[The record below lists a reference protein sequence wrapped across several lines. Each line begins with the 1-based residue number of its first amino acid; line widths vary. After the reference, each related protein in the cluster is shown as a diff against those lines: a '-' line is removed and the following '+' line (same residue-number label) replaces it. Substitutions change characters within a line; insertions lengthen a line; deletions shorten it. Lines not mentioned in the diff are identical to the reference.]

1 VIEIKNMNRLYILR
15 FLLAIFVTVW
25 TYGQNASK
33 AEPAEVN
40 ATLPPELAR
49 VLTDYETAWSSKDAF
64 ALANL
69 FTEDGF
75 VLSPGH
81 PIVRGR
87 AAIVQLYSEAGGMLV
102 LRAMSYAT
110 AGDVG
115 YIIGVF
121 TSRSDQPERGKFT
134 LTLHRSQNK
143 RWLIVSDMDN

>member
-1 VIEIKNMNRLYILR
+1 MKQRHILL
-15 FLLAIFVTVW
+15 FLLTAFVTVL
-25 TYGQNASK
+25 THGQNAHK

-49 VLTDYETAWSSKDAF
+49 VLTDYETAWRSKDAF

-69 FTEDGF
+69 FTEDGY

-81 PIVRGR
+81 PIVHGR
-87 AAIVQLYSEAGGMLV
+87 TAIERFYSGAGGPLV
-102 LRAMSYAT
+102 LRAVSYAT
-110 AGDVG
+110 GGDVG

-121 TSRSDQPERGKFT
+121 TSHSERPEHGKFT
-134 LTLHRSQNK
+134 LTLHRSPNG

>member
-1 VIEIKNMNRLYILR
+1 MNRRFIL
-15 FLLAIFVTVW
+15 LLLLTSFITVC
-25 TYGQNASK
+25 TFAQNSPTT
-33 AEPAEVN
+33 EPPQIAT

-49 VLTDYETAWSSKDAF
+49 VLTDYESAWRNRDPS

-69 FTEDGF
+69 FTEEGF

-87 AAIVQLYSEAGGMLV
+87 AAIEKFYSGAGGMLI
-102 LRAMSYAT
+102 LRAVSYAA
-110 AGDVG
+110 AGDIG

-121 TSRSDQPERGKFT
+121 TARPDRPEQGKFT
-134 LTLHRSQNK
+134 LTLRKSPTG

>member
-1 VIEIKNMNRLYILR
+1 MNRRYILL
-15 FLLAIFVTVW
+15 FLLSCFVTVC
-25 TYGQNASK
+25 TFAQNSPTTESPQIAT
-33 AEPAEVN
+33 

-49 VLTDYETAWSSKDAF
+49 VLTDYESAWRNRNAS

-87 AAIVQLYSEAGGMLV
+87 AAIEKFYSGPGGMLV
-102 LRAMSYAT
+102 LRAVSYAT
-110 AGDVG
+110 AGDIG

-121 TSRSDQPERGKFT
+121 TSRPDRPEHGKFT
-134 LTLHRSQNK
+134 LTLRKSPNG